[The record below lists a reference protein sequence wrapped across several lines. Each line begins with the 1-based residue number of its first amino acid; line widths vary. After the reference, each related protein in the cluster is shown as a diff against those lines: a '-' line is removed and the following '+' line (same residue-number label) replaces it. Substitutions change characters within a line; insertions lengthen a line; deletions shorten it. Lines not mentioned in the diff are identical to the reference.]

1 MDMRKINVFK
11 TGDNPAKI
19 EQIKVNRDWMDETAD
34 RHAYN
39 CFPVSLSNTLGWG
52 ISFPEDISFIWD
64 GISDSQPIHIKVL
77 SGEKYVHTNRSN
89 ATISF
94 ITGLTFKTDKN
105 TTILTMPAPNFFI
118 DGAQAFTTLL
128 TTSFFSGEVPVVW
141 RVTSPGK
148 VITIKAGTPVAVI
161 LPVSLKEINGYEVD
175 LYDGKGYVGSAYDGR
190 EYGMT
195 VDKINQSGKW
205 AGFYRNATDH
215 KGKVIGEHETKTLR
229 LRVNDK

>member
-1 MDMRKINVFK
+1 MDMHNISVFK
-11 TGDNPAKI
+11 TGKNPAKI
-19 EQIKVNRDWMDETAD
+19 EQIKVNRDWMDQTSD

-64 GISDSQPIHIKVL
+64 GVSDTLPIHVKII
-77 SGEKYVHTNRSN
+77 SGEKYVNTDRSN

-94 ITGLTFKTDKN
+94 ITGLTFKTDKD
-105 TTILTMPAPNFFI
+105 TTMLVMPAPNFFI

-128 TTSFFSGEVPVVW
+128 TTSFFSAEIPVVW

-148 VITIKAGTPVAVI
+148 VITIKSGTPVATVI
-161 LPVSLKEINGYEVD
+161 PVSLKQISGYEID
-175 LYDGKGYVGSAYDGR
+175 LYDGEGYVGSNYDGR
-190 EYGMT
+190 EYGRS

-215 KGKVIGEHETKTLR
+215 KGKTIGEHELKALR
-229 LRVNDK
+229 LRVNEK